1 MSRSAKWG
9 WGLALGMGVLNLV
22 LLGFLLGQHLAGPQG
37 WGGRRPPL
45 ELGMM
50 LHRSEQLHQARRQ
63 GREQMHQLRLQ
74 VLELAESP
82 SWGEG
87 QRQRMGELL
96 AESRVLMDRR
106 HAGLHEAM
114 LDMADSLAASGR
126 QDLLPPLFALA
137 MREGGPHRG
146 KRGRHGGHGRRD
158 RHHGRHR
165 DEHH

>member
-9 WGLALGMGVLNLV
+9 WGLALGMAVLNLL
-22 LLGFLLGQHLAGPQG
+22 LLGFLLGQHLAGPGG
-37 WGGRRPPL
+37 WQGRRPPL

-50 LHRSEQLHQARRQ
+50 LHRSEQLHEARRQ

-82 SWGEG
+82 SWGGE
-87 QRQRMGELL
+87 QRQQMGELL

-106 HAGLHEAM
+106 HAGLHQAM

-146 KRGRHGGHGRRD
+146 HHKRGKHGKRGHRHD
-158 RHHGRHR
+158 ERH
-165 DEHH
+165 